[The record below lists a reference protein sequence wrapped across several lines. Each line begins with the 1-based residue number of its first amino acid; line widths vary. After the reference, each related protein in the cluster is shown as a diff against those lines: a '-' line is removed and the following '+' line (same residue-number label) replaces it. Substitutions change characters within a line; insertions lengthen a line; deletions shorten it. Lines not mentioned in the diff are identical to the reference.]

1 MEEKR
6 KINLNIRKLGFVA
19 LVAIYI
25 VLLLMQVKN
34 GRTGGAGGGENAY
47 VSGIIMILTILDAV
61 CITIMWK
68 KGYFIAMVMLGLNA
82 VLTAGVA
89 FTGKDNFAIAGFIIA
104 VVGMV
109 IVSIMYRYIRMV
121 YQREQELLKIADT
134 DMLTELPNRRALIQY
149 LDELCDAE
157 DSKFA
162 LVFIDLDNFKLIND
176 TIGHEWGDV
185 LLEGTATRFRRLL
198 KDNEFVARLGGDE
211 FAVIIK
217 DYNTDEDLKQR
228 VEEYAK
234 TLYEKCQLR
243 GRDYYVTGSLG
254 VACYPKDTK
263 DVKQLLKFAD
273 TAMFHA
279 KKTGKV
285 RSCFFDNIMNETM
298 ESDVKLENQMRK
310 ALTSGGFFLVYQ
322 PQFEAD
328 GKSLR
333 GFETLLRMRDIH
345 GNMVSP
351 AVFIPVAEKTN
362 LILEIDRF
370 VLKTAMTECKN
381 IVEKRPELMVSIN
394 MSAIHIQDDSFVEDV
409 RTAIEA
415 TGFPTKNLE
424 LEITETSFIERMD
437 EVIEKINVIRDMG
450 ICVALDDFGTGFAS
464 LSYLMNLPVNMLKI
478 DKSFVDNIL
487 IDEKG
492 ASFVVA
498 IITMGH
504 QLGFEVIAE
513 GVEEEQQVDVLR
525 DKGCDLIQGYVWGKP
540 MPLDD
545 IYNLVN
551 AK

>member
-1 MEEKR
+1 MDEKR
-6 KINLNIRKLGFVA
+6 KIKINVRKLMFCG
-19 LVAIYI
+19 LIAIY
-25 VLLLMQVKN
+25 VLLLLLQVKN

-47 VSGIIMILTILDAV
+47 VSGIVMIFTILDAV
-61 CITIMWK
+61 CVTIMWK

-82 VLTAGVA
+82 VMTAGVA
-89 FTGKDNFAIAGFIIA
+89 FSGKDNFAIAGFIIA
-104 VVGMV
+104 IVGMV
-109 IVSIMYRYIRMV
+109 IVSIVYRYIRMV
-121 YQREQELLKIADT
+121 DQREVELLKLADT
-134 DMLTELPNRRALIQY
+134 DMLTELPNRRALINY
-149 LDELCDAE
+149 LEKLYNDA
-157 DSKFA
+157 DSRFA

-198 KDNEFVARLGGDE
+198 RDNEFVARLGGDE

-217 DYNTDEDLKQR
+217 DYPTEEALKQR

-234 TLYEKCQLR
+234 TLCEKCQLR

-254 VACYPKDTK
+254 VACYPKDAR
-263 DVKQLLKFAD
+263 DVKQLLKYAD

-285 RSCFFDNIMNETM
+285 RSCFFDNIMNESM
-298 ESDVKLENQMRK
+298 ESDVKLESQMRQ
-310 ALTSGGFFLVYQ
+310 ALTNNGFFLVYQ
-322 PQFEAD
+322 PQFQAD
-328 GKSLR
+328 NKGLR
-333 GFETLLRMRDIH
+333 GFETLLRLRDIQ
-345 GNMVSP
+345 GNMISP

-370 VLKTAMTECKN
+370 VLNKAMTECKAM
-381 IVEKRPELMVSIN
+381 VEKNPELTVSVN
-394 MSAIHIQDDSFVEDV
+394 MSAIHIQDDSFVDDV
-409 RTAIEA
+409 KKALEE
-415 TGFPTKNLE
+415 TGFPVKNLE

-437 EVIEKINVIRDMG
+437 EVVEKIRTIRDMG

-487 IDEKG
+487 VDEKG

-513 GVEEEQQVDVLR
+513 GVEEEQQVEVLR
-525 DKGCDLIQGYVWGKP
+525 NKDCDLIQGYVWGKP
-540 MPLDD
+540 MPFEN
-545 IYNLVN
+545 IQNMVN
-551 AK
+551 S

>member
-1 MEEKR
+1 MDEKR
-6 KINLNIRKLGFVA
+6 KIKVNIRKLMFFG
-19 LVAIYI
+19 LIAIY
-25 VLLLMQVKN
+25 VLLLLMQVKN

-47 VSGIIMILTILDAV
+47 VSGIIMIFTILDAV
-61 CITIMWK
+61 CVTIMWK

-82 VLTAGVA
+82 VMTAGVA
-89 FTGKDNFAIAGFIIA
+89 FSGKDNFAIAGFIIA

-109 IVSIMYRYIRMV
+109 IVNIVYRYIRMV
-121 YQREQELLKIADT
+121 DQREVELLKLADT
-134 DMLTELPNRRALIQY
+134 DMLTELPNRRALINY
-149 LDELCDAE
+149 LEKLYDDA
-157 DSKFA
+157 DSRFA

-176 TIGHEWGDV
+176 TIGHEWGDA
-185 LLEGTATRFRRLL
+185 LLVGTATRFRRLL
-198 KDNEFVARLGGDE
+198 KENEFVARLGGDE

-217 DYNTDEDLKQR
+217 DYPTEEALKQR
-228 VEEYAK
+228 VEDYAK

-254 VACYPKDTK
+254 VACYPKDAR
-263 DVKQLLKFAD
+263 DVKQLLKYAD

-285 RSCFFDNIMNETM
+285 RSCFFDNIMNESM
-298 ESDVKLENQMRK
+298 ESDVKLENQMRQ
-310 ALTSGGFFLVYQ
+310 ALTNNGFFLVYQ
-322 PQFEAD
+322 PQFQAD
-328 GKSLR
+328 NKGLR
-333 GFETLLRMRDIH
+333 GFETLLRLRDIQ
-345 GNMVSP
+345 GNMISP

-362 LILEIDRF
+362 LILDIDRF
-370 VLKTAMTECKN
+370 VLNKAMTECKAM
-381 IVEKRPELMVSIN
+381 VEKNPELTVSVN

-409 RTAIEA
+409 KRALEE
-415 TGFPTKNLE
+415 TGFPAKNLE

-437 EVIEKINVIRDMG
+437 EVVEKIKTIRDMG

-487 IDEKG
+487 VDERG

-513 GVEEEQQVDVLR
+513 GVEEEQQVEVLR
-525 DKGCDLIQGYVWGKP
+525 DRGCDLIQGYVWGKP
-540 MPLDD
+540 MPIEDAKN
-545 IYNLVN
+545 IAN
-551 AK
+551 A

>member
-1 MEEKR
+1 MDEER
-6 KINLNIRKLGFVA
+6 KIKININVRKLMFFD
-19 LVAIYI
+19 LIAIYVI
-25 VLLLMQVKN
+25 LLLLQVKN
-34 GRTGGAGGGENAY
+34 GRTGGGGENAY
-47 VSGIIMILTILDAV
+47 LSGIIMIFTILDAV
-61 CITIMWK
+61 CVTIMWK
-68 KGYFIAMVMLGLNA
+68 KGYFIAMAMLGLNA
-82 VLTAGVA
+82 VMTAGVA
-89 FTGKDNFAIAGFIIA
+89 FSGKDNFAIAGFIIA
-104 VVGMV
+104 IVGLI
-109 IVSIMYRYIRMV
+109 IVSIIYRYILMV
-121 YQREQELLKIADT
+121 DQREVELLKLADT
-134 DMLTELPNRRALIQY
+134 DMLTELPNRRALINY
-149 LDELCDAE
+149 LEKLYNDA
-157 DSKFA
+157 DSRFA

-198 KDNEFVARLGGDE
+198 RDNEFVARLGGDE

-217 DYNTDEDLKQR
+217 DYPTEEALKQR

-254 VACYPKDTK
+254 VACYPKDAR
-263 DVKQLLKFAD
+263 DVKQLLKYAD

-285 RSCFFDNIMNETM
+285 RSCFFDNIMNESM
-298 ESDVKLENQMRK
+298 ESDVKLENQMRQ
-310 ALTSGGFFLVYQ
+310 ALTNNGFFLVYQ
-322 PQFEAD
+322 PQFQAD
-328 GKSLR
+328 NKGLR
-333 GFETLLRMRDIH
+333 GFETLLRLRDIQ
-345 GNMVSP
+345 GNMISP

-370 VLKTAMTECKN
+370 VLNKAMTECKAM
-381 IVEKRPELMVSIN
+381 VEKNPNLTVSVN
-394 MSAIHIQDDSFVEDV
+394 MSAIHIQDDSFVDDV
-409 RTAIEA
+409 KKALEE
-415 TGFPTKNLE
+415 TGFPAMNLE

-437 EVIEKINVIRDMG
+437 EVVEKIRTIRDMG

-487 IDEKG
+487 VDEKG

-513 GVEEEQQVDVLR
+513 GVEEEQQVEVLR
-525 DKGCDLIQGYVWGKP
+525 NQGCDLIQGYVWGKP
-540 MPLDD
+540 MPLEDVKK
-545 IYNLVN
+545 IVN
-551 AK
+551 V